1 VKAAGS
7 VCMQIAR
14 MNGLYYASRGA
25 ALTPESGFLSG
36 TGLTVPLVPPT
47 ATENSPLKKAWV
59 NS

>member
-1 VKAAGS
+1 
-7 VCMQIAR
+7 MQIAR